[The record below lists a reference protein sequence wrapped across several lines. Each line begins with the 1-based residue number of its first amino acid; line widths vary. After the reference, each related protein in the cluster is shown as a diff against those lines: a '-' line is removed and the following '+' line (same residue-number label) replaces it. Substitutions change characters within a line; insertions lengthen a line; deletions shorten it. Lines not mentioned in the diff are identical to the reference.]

1 MSETS
6 SVYASFRSIGAYVPE
21 KILSNKDLEK
31 MVDTSDEWITK
42 RTGIKERHIAAD
54 DEYTSDMG
62 AKAAEKAIERS
73 EIGKEDIDLLICAT
87 VTPDYFNMPSTA
99 CIISDKLG
107 IHNVQAFDISAACS
121 GFVYLLSIAK
131 AFIESGMKKNVLI
144 IGAEKFSSV
153 VDYSDR
159 STCILFGDG
168 AGAAVISATNKKE
181 EAIIDIHAS
190 ADGSYADFLVTPA
203 PGTVHPA
210 SQKVIDEGLNF
221 VQMKGN
227 ETFKLAVKTLTK
239 DVKEILEKNHISAEE
254 IPHFIPHQAN
264 YRIIKAVGDALK
276 MREDQVV
283 LTVGKYGNT
292 SAASI
297 PMAINDIYESGR
309 LKKGDLMLLD
319 TFGGGLTWAS
329 ALLPFAGKTIEK
341 Q

>member
-1 MSETS
+1 MLNSTPT
-6 SVYASFRSIGAYVPE
+6 YASFRSIGAYVPQRV
-21 KILSNKDLEK
+21 LSNSDLET
-31 MVDTSDEWITK
+31 MVDTTDEWIVK
-42 RTGIKERHIAAD
+42 RTGIRERRIAAD
-54 DEYTSDMG
+54 DEHTSDMG
-62 AKAAEKAIERS
+62 AKAALLAIDRS
-73 EIGKEDIDLLICAT
+73 GLAKEDIDLVVCAT

-99 CIISDKLG
+99 CVISSKIG
-107 IHNVQAFDISAACS
+107 IRDVQAFDISAACS

-144 IGAEKFSSV
+144 IGAEKFSSI
-153 VDYSDR
+153 VDYTDR

-168 AGAAVISATNKKE
+168 AGAAVISATQNKD

-203 PGTVHPA
+203 PGAIYPA

-227 ETFKLAVKTLTK
+227 ETFKLAVKTLTN
-239 DVKEILEKNHISAEE
+239 DVLHILEKNHINSAD
-254 IPHFIPHQAN
+254 IPHFVPHQAN

-276 MREDQVV
+276 MRDDQVV

-297 PMAINDIYESGR
+297 PMALNEIFESGR
-309 LKKGDLMLLD
+309 LKKGELMLLD

-329 ALLPFAGKTIEK
+329 ALLPFAGESK
-341 Q
+341 